1 MKKSITTLLLLVLCL
16 LLCGT
21 ALAEDTPSVFH
32 VLETDTFRATF
43 GNLVFDG
50 EDSCTY
56 DVMIANLTDEVMELE
71 SPEAVTLNPGES
83 FLFEEYSWPIMN
95 TDQYGLSGILFEL
108 YGFTE
113 SDEVF
118 GSYFLYYD
126 RDTNKVLRTET
137 EGGEST
143 ALVFEHSNELV
154 SMEVYYNFTDADYN
168 DVNTSLVVT
177 NISSYALYD
186 RNGETIEPGQR
197 KSFFCLGRI
206 NDEDTV
212 AAYIDFRAYNA
223 SKKPVLSMA
232 FEVLLNR
239 KDLSVISSTER
250 ENFIDLEQAKNTD
263 VYRVN
268 KVERVNAVVASTPY
282 YTLTVKQIRAEEQPD
297 GTILVTVT
305 AEITNNTDSFYMLG
319 TDVWKMGDEIRY
331 ASGYPGYLGAGSS
344 KKIEYTYVVSNE
356 SDLSG
361 TAAFTVEGGWDPK
374 SMAVLFGGETHSVTV
389 SWAGGK
395 PSFN

>member
-21 ALAEDTPSVFH
+21 ALAEDTPSVFY

-56 DVMIANLTDEVMELE
+56 DVMIANLTEWEMELE
-71 SPEAVTLNPGES
+71 TPDYATLAPGETCI
-83 FLFEEYSWPIMN
+83 FEKYFWPIME
-95 TDQYGLSGILFEL
+95 TDRYGFDSILFEI
-108 YGFTE
+108 YGFAE
-113 SDEVF
+113 EEEVY
-118 GSYFLYYD
+118 GTYFLYYD
-126 RDTNKVLRTET
+126 RDARQVARKET
-137 EGGEST
+137 AYGSAGAEK
-143 ALVFEHSNELV
+143 VFEIGNELV
-154 SMEVYYNFTDADYN
+154 RMEGYYYDRTNIDI
-168 DVNTSLVVT
+168 VVT
-177 NISSYALYD
+177 NVSSYALY
-186 RNGETIEPGQR
+186 NHEGEMLAPGQS
-197 KSFFCLGRI
+197 KTLYGYSDCK
-206 NDEDTV
+206 DEDTLV
-212 AAYIDFRAYNA
+212 AYPTFYAYNA
-223 SKKPVLSMA
+223 GRIPVLDTA
-232 FEVLLNR
+232 YEVLLNR

-268 KVERVNAVVASTPY
+268 KFERVNAVVASTPY

-374 SMAVLFGGETHSVTV
+374 SMAVLFDGETHSVTV